1 MNFTAGMVPK
11 VEAAINAI
19 RSGARSAR
27 IIDGTS
33 HQAFVDALSGRGGTW
48 VKP

>member
-1 MNFTAGMVPK
+1 MVPK

-19 RSGARSAR
+19 ESGASSSR

-33 HQAFVDALSGRGGTW
+33 FEAFISALDERGGTW
-48 VKP
+48 VRK